1 MKNIHIKYSLILL
14 AFIAI
19 TFTACEDPIEVP
31 SQFEESQL
39 AVDAWLTNTNQA
51 QTITLSETVDYF
63 AGGQPPA
70 VEDASVT
77 ICNETTSTCYDFV
90 HQGGG
95 RYVWQPEGEE
105 TFGDVGDQL
114 GLIIELD
121 GEIIGATT
129 DIARTVRLDSI
140 GLDFEEETLALDE
153 GFFAQVYAFD
163 PPGRGDTYWIRAY
176 KNDTLLN
183 RPEEQVVAFDATFD
197 AGADID
203 GTYFIPPLRF
213 GGVNPLDDEGS
224 FIPYVPGDKIYVE
237 VHSINQ
243 VGFSFLN
250 IAIEQILNEGI
261 FASPVANARGN
272 IFNTN
277 TNVPVLGVFNIA
289 EVASIERIV
298 GE

>member
-1 MKNIHIKYSLILL
+1 MKNINSIHSLILF
-14 AFIAI
+14 AFMAL
-19 TFTACEDPIEVP
+19 TFSACEDPIEVP

-39 AVDAWLTNTNQA
+39 AVDAWLTNTNEA

-63 AGGQPPA
+63 AGGQAPA
-70 VEDASVT
+70 VENASVS
-77 ICNETTSTCYDFV
+77 ICNETTMSCYKFV

-95 RYVWQPEGEE
+95 RYVWQPGVDE
-105 TFGDVGDQL
+105 TFGDIGDQL
-114 GLIIELD
+114 SLEIELND
-121 GEIIGATT
+121 EIIIATT
-129 DIARTVRLDSI
+129 DIARTARIDSI

-153 GFFAQVYAFD
+153 GIYAQVYAYD
-163 PPGRGDTYWIRAY
+163 LPGRGDTYWIRTY

-213 GGVNPLDDEGS
+213 GSTNPLDDEGG
-224 FIPYVPGDKIYVE
+224 FIPYIPGDKIRVE
-237 VHSINQ
+237 VHSINE
-243 VGFSFLN
+243 VGFGFLN

-272 IFNTN
+272 IVNRNTN
-277 TNVPVLGVFNIA
+277 EPVLGVFNIA
-289 EVASIERIV
+289 QVASLERIV
-298 GE
+298 E

>member
-1 MKNIHIKYSLILL
+1 MQNINLKYSLILL
-14 AFIAI
+14 ASMAL

-39 AVDAWLTNTNQA
+39 AVDAWLTNTNKA

-63 AGGQPPA
+63 GGGQPPA
-70 VEDASVT
+70 VENASVSV
-77 ICNETTSTCYDFV
+77 CNETTSTCYDFV
-90 HQGGG
+90 HQGNG
-95 RYVWQPEGEE
+95 RYVWQPGTDE
-105 TFGDVGDQL
+105 TFGAIGDQL
-114 GLIIELD
+114 TLAIELND
-121 GEIIGATT
+121 EIIIAAT
-129 DIARTVRLDSI
+129 DIARTARIDSI
-140 GLDFEEETLALDE
+140 GLNFEEETLALDE
-153 GFFAQVYAFD
+153 GIYAQVYAYD
-163 PPGRGDTYWIRAY
+163 LPGRGDKYWIRTY

-213 GGVNPLDDEGS
+213 GSTNPLDDEGGV
-224 FIPYVPGDKIYVE
+224 IPYIPGDKILVE

-243 VGFSFLN
+243 VGFEFLN

-272 IFNTN
+272 IFNSN
-277 TNVPVLGVFNIA
+277 TNEPVLGVFNIA
-289 EVASIERIV
+289 QVASLERIV
-298 GE
+298 E